1 MYFTRHTSIYLA
13 SFILLMMIVH
23 TITILYDARK
33 LYDEYLQ
40 NNTELTKNFFNSVT
54 QKNVQIVK
62 VFLDEIKE
70 DKKLLQKFKN
80 RDRIGLQRDT
90 MKYFKRLGIVSPH
103 LNNIHY
109 HLPSCESFLRM
120 HKPEAFGDNLSMKR
134 PMVKEVID
142 TKQFSYGF
150 ENGRF
155 GAYFRVVAPLYDNDG
170 FLGVIDFGI
179 SLESL
184 IDELEAFNQSIN
196 LIAFPYSKDIESNFK
211 DGDAL
216 KKHQLIKSGNYFVI
230 GSNKIVNINQII
242 DSISAVSENT
252 HKIVTV
258 SDEYYLINSSLK
270 IYNHKGEVIGF
281 ILNVKDIK
289 KQANELFRTLFYIFA
304 LGAFSFS
311 VINMIIKY
319 GFGFFIKKN
328 KEISDEYYETDMKL
342 KAMNAKLNPHFLFN
356 SLNVISEM
364 IHIDKNTA
372 EKSLLI
378 ISRLLHSYLKSDD
391 IITLEKEMV
400 FVRDYFYLQNL
411 RFKEMHTLEEK
422 ICCKHIE
429 SIDVPKFSVQLLVEN
444 AFKHGYDGEHPLKI
458 KIKIIETKEA
468 IVISVSDTG
477 VGYKDLAEGFG
488 LQNLRIRLAE
498 HIKGELM
505 YKRKMGVTN
514 FKIIIRE
521 YHEISHNRR

>member
-1 MYFTRHTSIYLA
+1 MT
-13 SFILLMMIVH
+13 
-23 TITILYDARK
+23 
-33 LYDEYLQ
+33 
-40 NNTELTKNFFNSVT
+40 
-54 QKNVQIVK
+54 
-62 VFLDEIKE
+62 
-70 DKKLLQKFKN
+70 
-80 RDRIGLQRDT
+80 
-90 MKYFKRLGIVSPH
+90 
-103 LNNIHY
+103 
-109 HLPSCESFLRM
+109 
-120 HKPEAFGDNLSMKR
+120 
-134 PMVKEVID
+134 
-142 TKQFSYGF
+142 
-150 ENGRF
+150 
-155 GAYFRVVAPLYDNDG
+155 
-170 FLGVIDFGI
+170 
-179 SLESL
+179 
-184 IDELEAFNQSIN
+184 
-196 LIAFPYSKDIESNFK
+196 
-211 DGDAL
+211 
-216 KKHQLIKSGNYFVI
+216 
-230 GSNKIVNINQII
+230 
-242 DSISAVSENT
+242 
-252 HKIVTV
+252 
-258 SDEYYLINSSLK
+258 
-270 IYNHKGEVIGF
+270 
-281 ILNVKDIK
+281 VKDIK